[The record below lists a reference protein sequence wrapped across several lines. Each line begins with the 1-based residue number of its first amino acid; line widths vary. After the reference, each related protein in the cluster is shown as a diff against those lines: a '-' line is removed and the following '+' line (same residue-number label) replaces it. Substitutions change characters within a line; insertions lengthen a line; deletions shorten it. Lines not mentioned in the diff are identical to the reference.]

1 MTLSLAARL
10 GVALTCLAA
19 GQLSA
24 QKRVLVPDDS
34 IGAMVG
40 VASRLLWRDV
50 TLSDAL
56 GLHSGLAFPIRFR
69 RLPLQLEIYSWTT
82 IAKRSTRGFS
92 DQYSASVH
100 YQWVLADRP
109 HPKSLVFGYAEYWDP
124 IIRLSS
130 PESQANTRELSASG
144 LFDIGVPQLGIRTI
158 HFQMDAA
165 RDLARENATWLR
177 GGANAS
183 IGTTLQGPHSDYSLA
198 AILGA
203 AVSASDFRG
212 PRMPGPRPAF
222 GFHSADVEL
231 DFQIRARKSAFST
244 TSTLQLATAFRAKRL
259 GANVGWVG
267 LRESLLLP

>member
-1 MTLSLAARL
+1 MRLSLGVRF
-10 GVALTCLAA
+10 GVALTFLVA
-19 GQLSA
+19 GELSA

-40 VASRLLWRDV
+40 VYSRLLWRDI
-50 TLSDAL
+50 TLADAL
-56 GLHSGLAFPIRFR
+56 GLQSGVSFPLRLP
-69 RLPLQLEIYSWTT
+69 RLPLQLELYGWTAL
-82 IAKRSTRGFS
+82 AKRSSRGFS

-109 HPKSLVFGYAEYWDP
+109 HPKSVVFGYAEYWNP
-124 IIRLSS
+124 IIRPANPLTR
-130 PESQANTRELSASG
+130 ANTRELSISG
-144 LFDIGVPQLGIRTI
+144 LFDIGIPQQGIRTI
-158 HFQMDAA
+158 HFQLDAA

-183 IGTTLQGPHSDYSLA
+183 IGTTLQGTHSDYSLA

-212 PRMPGPRPAF
+212 PRMPGPRPGF

-231 DFQIRARKSAFST
+231 DFQIRARKVAFDAT
-244 TSTLQLATAFRAKRL
+244 TTLQIAAVFRADRL

>member
-1 MTLSLAARL
+1 MTLSLGARL
-10 GVALTCLAA
+10 AVALTCLAA
-19 GQLSA
+19 GQLLA

-34 IGAMVG
+34 TGAMVG
-40 VASRLLWRDV
+40 VGSRLLWRDI

-56 GLHSGLAFPIRFR
+56 GLQSGLAFPIRFR
-69 RLPLQLEIYSWTT
+69 RLPLQLEIDSWTT

-100 YQWVLADRP
+100 YQWILADRP

-124 IIRLSS
+124 IIRPSN
-130 PESQANTRELSASG
+130 PESLANTRELSASG

-158 HFQMDAA
+158 HFQLDAA
-165 RDLARENATWLR
+165 RDLARENATWVR

-183 IGTTLQGPHSDYSLA
+183 IGTTFQGTHSDYSLA
-198 AILGA
+198 AVLGA

-212 PRMPGPRPAF
+212 PRMPGPRPGF

-231 DFQIRARKSAFST
+231 DFQIRARKSAFDAT
-244 TSTLQLATAFRAKRL
+244 TTLQLATAFRASRL